1 MNNHAEFSA
10 LKKELKL
17 TKKQLRPVLERV
29 KQKASDAL
37 RLAQEKAAPEK
48 ILTSAQIAPAI
59 IKEEEP
65 EEEIQANQ
73 LYIGLDIKEFN
84 SNGQPI
90 RWQDSIDAIKAQI
103 KDAEFVPNDYFHITI
118 GWYDAKK
125 PFAPE
130 IIARVERALANA
142 SQILKIVFPQGVTG
156 VGLIDGAILMG
167 NKKATVAF
175 RVAES
180 DELKKLQ
187 DILLKFIS
195 FENIADFKFNT
206 FEKETP
212 IHVTLGKIRPSKL
225 ARQYQK
231 VASDLHAP
239 EGARVSRRQDF
250 TINTFR
256 LTYSLAGQ
264 AWQEKMSYKF

>member
-1 MNNHAEFSA
+1 
-10 LKKELKL
+10 
-17 TKKQLRPVLERV
+17 
-29 KQKASDAL
+29 
-37 RLAQEKAAPEK
+37 
-48 ILTSAQIAPAI
+48 
-59 IKEEEP
+59 
-65 EEEIQANQ
+65 
-73 LYIGLDIKEFN
+73 
-84 SNGQPI
+84 
-90 RWQDSIDAIKAQI
+90 
-103 KDAEFVPNDYFHITI
+103 
-118 GWYDAKK
+118 
-125 PFAPE
+125 
-130 IIARVERALANA
+130 
-142 SQILKIVFPQGVTG
+142 
-156 VGLIDGAILMG
+156 MG